1 MQARNPYLDF
11 LIDPGFQGVNRLFAL
26 LFQNKDNKTAHAK
39 YYLGTVEINDYNV
52 MIAGKNVFHQP
63 VKINLRTYDN
73 IWKT

>member
-39 YYLGTVEINDYNV
+39 YYLRTVEINDYNV
-52 MIAGKNVFHQP
+52 MIAGKNVFRFF
-63 VKINLRTYDN
+63 KINLRTYDN